1 MESVRH
7 VVLVGSAILFTVLM
21 LATLIRAILGPRF
34 TDRVMAVNMINTMV
48 VAVIVLLALALGE
61 DFLVDIALVYA
72 LLSFL
77 AVVVLSKLVISRRN
91 RQLEREKKEKGVE
104 RRESDA

>member
-7 VVLVGSAILFTVLM
+7 VVLVGSAILFTALM

>member
-7 VVLVGSAILFTVLM
+7 VVLVGSAILFTALM

-77 AVVVLSKLVISRRN
+77 AVVVLSKLVISRRS

>member
-7 VVLVGSAILFTVLM
+7 GILVGSAIVFTVLM

-34 TDRVMAVNMINTMV
+34 TDRVVAVNMINTMV
-48 VAVIVLLALALGE
+48 LAVIVLLALALEE

-77 AVVVLSKLVISRRN
+77 AVVVLSKLVISRKN
-91 RQLEREKKEKGVE
+91 RQLEREKREKGVE
-104 RRESDA
+104 RHEPDA